1 MTTVKQLSTLMLAGL
16 CCLPSLLWADRM
28 SSAVSVVSL
37 DYCADQYVLKLLSQD
52 RVLALSVDSTREFVY
67 MREAARDFRK
77 VRPVAEDVIAL
88 QPDLIVRTYGGGPN
102 ITQFFTRLDIPVLQI
117 GYAETVDSI
126 KGVINTVATQ
136 LGVPQTG
143 AEIVTDM
150 ERRIAALPQSEQ
162 TKKVLYVT
170 PGGVTG
176 GPGTLVDSMMTVV
189 GVDNYQTQRGWR
201 SLPLEALAYQ
211 QPHLVATAFYGDKT
225 SYGNFW
231 SAARHPVIR
240 DQLGT
245 VNSVALRGATT
256 ACGGWFIVDA
266 IEALA
271 NGAAANGAVAN
282 VDWAANVDS
291 AVQAASR

>member
-1 MTTVKQLSTLMLAGL
+1 MTTVKQLSALMLAGL
-16 CCLPSLLWADRM
+16 CCLPSILWADRM
-28 SSAVSVVSL
+28 ASAVSVVSL

-52 RVLALSVDSTREFVY
+52 RVLALSVDSTREFSY

-88 QPDLIVRTYGGGPN
+88 RPDLIVRTYGGGPN

-117 GYAETVDSI
+117 GYADTVDSI

-136 LGVPQTG
+136 LGVPQAG
-143 AEIVTDM
+143 AEIITDM
-150 ERRIAALPQSEQ
+150 ERRIAALPKSEQ
-162 TKKVLYVT
+162 VKQTLYVT

-176 GPGTLVDSMMTVV
+176 GPGTLVDSMMTVA
-189 GVDNYQTQRGWR
+189 GVANYQTQRGWR
-201 SLPLEALAYQ
+201 SLPLEALVYQ
-211 QPHLVATAFYGDKT
+211 KPQVVATAFYGDKT
-225 SYGNFW
+225 SRGNFW

-240 DQLGT
+240 DQLGI

-271 NGAAANGAVAN
+271 NSA
-282 VDWAANVDS
+282 AANVDRAVKMDS
-291 AVQAASR
+291 TVQAASR

>member
-1 MTTVKQLSTLMLAGL
+1 MA
-16 CCLPSLLWADRM
+16 
-28 SSAVSVVSL
+28 SAVSVVSL

-52 RVLALSVDSTREFVY
+52 RVLALSVDSTREFSY

-88 QPDLIVRTYGGGPN
+88 RPDLIVRTYGGGPN

-117 GYAETVDSI
+117 GYADTVDSI
-126 KGVINTVATQ
+126 KEVINTVATQ
-136 LGVPQTG
+136 LGVPQAG
-143 AEIVTDM
+143 AEIITDM
-150 ERRIAALPQSEQ
+150 ERRIAALPKSEQ
-162 TKKVLYVT
+162 VKQTLYVT

-176 GPGTLVDSMMTVV
+176 GPGTLVDSMMTVA
-189 GVDNYQTQRGWR
+189 GVANYQTQRGWR
-201 SLPLEALAYQ
+201 SLPLEALVYQ
-211 QPHLVATAFYGDKT
+211 KPQVVATAFYGDKT
-225 SYGNFW
+225 SRGNFW

-240 DQLGT
+240 DQLGI

-271 NGAAANGAVAN
+271 NSAAAKVDRAAN
-282 VDWAANVDS
+282 VDRVANVDS
-291 AVQAASR
+291 AVQATSR